1 MAEPLHPADLRARLR
16 ALPKVD
22 LHRHL
27 EGALR
32 PETLWEFH
40 QARGERRHASL
51 AALREALIV
60 PPGAAPGFLGFLD
73 RFPALRFHY
82 GGPAEIERLGREAV
96 ADAADDGVVHLELRS
111 SPAFLAARQLKQPDG
126 APPPPVELVEAS
138 AEALVRGARTEAARR
153 GVSLVFILCLGRH
166 AGVAANRPS
175 AELLARPIGAAF
187 AAVDLAG
194 DEQIPVADFEEL
206 FGPWREAGRALTLH
220 AGEDLRG
227 DGAAR
232 VREAVLHHGAARI
245 GHGVRAIEDPATV
258 ELLRTRGVPLET
270 CLTSNVQT
278 RAAASFAAHPAGP
291 LLRAGVHVTLNS
303 DDPVVSGITLSED
316 YARVRERA
324 GLSLDELR
332 RLAVNGARAAVLPAA
347 EREALAQ
354 RIVAAWDGAL
364 R

>member
-1 MAEPLHPADLRARLR
+1 MAEPLQPVDLRTRLR

-27 EGALR
+27 EGAMR

-40 QARGERRHASL
+40 LARGEHRHASL
-51 AALREALIV
+51 AALREAFII

-96 ADAADDGVVHLELRS
+96 ADAADDGVVHLELRF
-111 SPAFLAARQLKQPDG
+111 SPVFLAARQLPYAEN
-126 APPPPVELVEAS
+126 APPPPLELAEAA
-138 AEALVRGARTEAARR
+138 AEALVRGARGEAARR

-166 AGVAANRPS
+166 AGVAGNHPS
-175 AELLARPIGAAF
+175 AELLARPIGASF
-187 AAVDLAG
+187 VAVDLAG

-206 FGPWREAGRALTLH
+206 LAPWREAGRAVTLH

-232 VREAVLHHGAARI
+232 VREAVLRHGAARI

-258 ELLRTRGVPLET
+258 ELLRARGVPLET

-278 RAAASFAAHPAGP
+278 RAAPSFAAHPVGA

-316 YARVRERA
+316 YARAHERT

-332 RLAVNGARAAVLPAA
+332 RLAVNGARAAFLPAA

-354 RIVAAWDGAL
+354 RIAAAWDRAL